1 MDAMTDE
8 RASCVARTVI
18 EGLKYMPS
26 HEWTKVEGD
35 IATVG
40 ITDYAAEK
48 LGDVVFVELP
58 TVDSGVSAGQVCGVD
73 LTPLD
78 DARLS

>member
-40 ITDYAAEK
+40 ISDHA
-48 LGDVVFVELP
+48 
-58 TVDSGVSAGQVCGVD
+58 QVRRRRGPRSRR
-73 LTPLD
+73 TRANEHSR
-78 DARLS
+78 ARS